1 MDALSPLSHPLESRI
16 HFNKSAKQIADH
28 EKTLAAAK
36 KKNKTNVYF
45 FDYNTV
51 ERVLLASSIVVCL
64 AGIMFE
70 SGRFNER
77 PDLIWQRDTIT
88 VVVIAVVVF
97 SIMYYFVVFIAE
109 TGASGGFVT
118 CLIRTFSEK
127 KRPLVSAASGEKKDS
142 KWGVVQGAVEDGDF
156 GDLEM
161 MVNPAMF
168 TDGNRENQEKRQQ
181 AEEELENATKANQ
194 ILQNE
199 LKKSKKNNLVGKAKV
214 KTKGRGGTRNNKKGF
229 GQKKPGLAEKPDLA
243 DSVNNM
249 VETNRAKKAFER
261 RASAASQKRQLKVK
275 LVLWRCVLWWVPVV
289 DSLFFSFFF
298 DCCCKKQKMDSF

>member
-1 MDALSPLSHPLESRI
+1 M
-16 HFNKSAKQIADH
+16 
-28 EKTLAAAK
+28 
-36 KKNKTNVYF
+36 
-45 FDYNTV
+45 

-127 KRPLVSAASGEKKDS
+127 KRPMVSAASGEKNAS

-168 TDGNRENQEKRQQ
+168 TDENGKRHSITNRENQEKRQQ
-181 AEEELENATKANQ
+181 AEEELENATKANEM
-194 ILQNE
+194 LQNE
-199 LKKSKKNNLVGKAKV
+199 LKKSKKNNLVGKAKA

-229 GQKKPGLAEKPDLA
+229 GQKKPGLAEKTDLA

-249 VETNRAKKAFER
+249 VEANRAKKAFER

-275 LVLWRCVLWWVPVV
+275 LVLWRCVLWWVSFV
-289 DSLFFSFFF
+289 DSLFFFSLI
-298 DCCCKKQKMDSF
+298 CCCKKQKMDSF